1 MQCNKLESSHS
12 QVKRIIVMYETDTMQ
27 ALCWA
32 LAVRH

>member
-1 MQCNKLESSHS
+1 
-12 QVKRIIVMYETDTMQ
+12 MYETDTMQ